1 MGTDRVT
8 VGIDASDT
16 ELGRMVAARAAS
28 DPGVA
33 AVVPVGPAG
42 PALVDVL
49 VLLAPGEGDDVAG
62 TSVVGTDLA
71 AARALLSSTTAST
84 VVVLSTA
91 MVYGARPDAPV
102 PLTEAAPVQPV
113 PGARYP
119 EDRAAL
125 ERAVADWRR
134 DRPGTTVAVLRPSV
148 CVAPSAAPSWLER
161 SAWHARSL
169 RQVGRDRPAQFLHLY
184 DLAAAVELARRHRL
198 DGQFNVAPDGWLSAR
213 EQLELVGAGRPP
225 RITAPAAATWTRLRW
240 WVGLGSTP
248 PDLAAYA
255 RHPWVVANDR
265 LRAQGWEPE
274 FTNEEAFVVGHRPG
288 WWSTLTPDQ
297 RQLAALGGS
306 LAALVALSA
315 GALVALRRAGRPG
328 YS

>member
-1 MGTDRVT
+1 MLT
-8 VGIDASDT
+8 VGIDATDT
-16 ELGRMVAARAAS
+16 ELGRTVAALSAA
-28 DPGVA
+28 DPEVA
-33 AVVPVGPAG
+33 AAVPAGPEG
-42 PALVDVL
+42 PALVDAL
-49 VLLAPGEGDDVAG
+49 VLLAPGEGHDVGG
-62 TSVVGTDLA
+62 TSVPGTDVA

-91 MVYGARPDAPV
+91 MVYGARPDTPV
-102 PLTEAAPVQPV
+102 PLTEGAPVQPE
-113 PGARYP
+113 PGSRYP

-148 CVAPSAAPSWLER
+148 CVAPSAAPRWLER

-184 DLAAAVELARRHRL
+184 DLARAVEHARRHRL
-198 DGQFNVAPDGWLSAR
+198 DGVFNVAPDGWLSAR

-225 RITAPAAATWTRLRW
+225 RITAPAAAAWTRLRW

-248 PDLAAYA
+248 PDLAPYA
-255 RHPWVVANDR
+255 RYPWVVANDR
-265 LRAQGWEPE
+265 LRAEGWTPE
-274 FTNEEAFVVGHRPG
+274 FSNEEAFVVGHRPG

-297 RQLAALGGS
+297 RQMVALGGS
-306 LAALVALSA
+306 AAGVAAVVVAGAAALR
-315 GALVALRRAGRPG
+315 GGRRH
-328 YS
+328 